1 VAGGGMST
9 GPGEDAHMA
18 GEDWWRLADYVIA
31 RRVELGMRDRRAF
44 ADASGVTER
53 TLGKLENGQHVSP
66 STLGMVENR
75 LGWAPG
81 SCRRIL
87 AGGGPIVGAPDL
99 GHGEHEDPTLYHI
112 ASTPGL
118 PPDVVRGLVAL
129 ARNWREGEGGTDE
142 QTRPRALRLAV
153 RAVASGPP
161 VHVFQGRLLRPDPG
175 RYVPGLLACSI
186 LFSADVVSRRS
197 GRRVNGRPAAA

>member
-1 VAGGGMST
+1 MRSSLPMMRQEGARLFYLLRIRMVTWREAGRAPARGKDG
-9 GPGEDAHMA
+9 HMA
-18 GEDWWRLADYVIA
+18 GEDWRRLADYVVA

-44 ADASGVTER
+44 AEATGVTER
-53 TLGKLENGQHVSP
+53 TLGKLENGQRVSP

-87 AGGGPIVGAPDL
+87 AGGEPNPGSPDP
-99 GHGEHEDPTLYHI
+99 EHAEYEDPTLWHI

-129 ARNWREGEGGTDE
+129 ARNWRQGDDGSDE
-142 QTRPRALRLAV
+142 QARRRA
-153 RAVASGPP
+153 
-161 VHVFQGRLLRPDPG
+161 
-175 RYVPGLLACSI
+175 
-186 LFSADVVSRRS
+186 
-197 GRRVNGRPAAA
+197 

>member
-1 VAGGGMST
+1 
-9 GPGEDAHMA
+9 MA
-18 GEDWWRLADYVIA
+18 GEDWWRLADYVVA

-44 ADASGVTER
+44 AEASGVTER

-87 AGGGPIVGAPDL
+87 AGGEPSLGSQDL
-99 GHGEHEDPTLYHI
+99 GHGEYEDPTLWHI

-129 ARNWREGEGGTDE
+129 ARNWRQGEEGTDE
-142 QTRPRALRLAV
+142 QSRPRGLRPAARRWPLMARETWAGLALDDGQV
-153 RAVASGPP
+153 RAVAW
-161 VHVFQGRLLRPDPG
+161 
-175 RYVPGLLACSI
+175 A
-186 LFSADVVSRRS
+186 
-197 GRRVNGRPAAA
+197 